1 MYRYAQI
8 TDSGYVMGDSHLS
21 GEVDYPNMIPI
32 SDDFDLT
39 NKRYVDGKWE
49 EYTPA
54 PPPDPEPSEFEK
66 LEVRVTEIEA
76 AQDAMISGAQE
87 TVKNESSQADA

>member
-1 MYRYAQI
+1 MRYAQI
-8 TDSGYVMGDSHLS
+8 TDSGYVVGDSYLS

-32 SDDFDLT
+32 AEDFDLT

-49 EYTPA
+49 EYTPV
-54 PPPDPEPSEFEK
+54 PPPDPEPSEMEK
-66 LEVRVTEIEA
+66 LEARVTEIEA

-87 TVKNESSQADA
+87 VVKK

>member
-8 TDSGYVMGDSHLS
+8 TDSGYVVGDSYLS

-49 EYTPA
+49 SYTPV
-54 PPPDPEPSEFEK
+54 PPPEPQPSEIEK
-66 LEVRVTEIEA
+66 LKARVTEIENG
-76 AQDAMISGAQE
+76 QNAMISGAQE
-87 TVKNESSQADA
+87 AVKNESSQADA

>member
-8 TDSGYVMGDSHLS
+8 TDSGYVVGDSYLS

-54 PPPDPEPSEFEK
+54 LPPDPEPPELDK
-66 LEVRVTEIEA
+66 LKARVTEIEE
-76 AQDAMISGAQE
+76 AQGAMISGAQE
-87 TVKNESSQADA
+87 AVKSESNQAHA